1 MDLLQN
7 VLKVH
12 RHPFQLFSAFFQVF
26 LVFFEFN
33 CFQVLISRDRPLVA
47 SYHLTILPSHG
58 QKCHRSH
65 LTILPSY
72 HLTARSTA
80 GLQLPILPSYHLT
93 KMSMCLSHLTILPS
107 YHLTKM
113 STCFSHLTILPSD
126 EAEWAGVPSYHLT
139 LLPTYG
145 ADAKYTLKNQ
155 NAPWTNKTKHTLNNE
170 TYPKRPQWNIP

>member
-1 MDLLQN
+1 MVRWDFCGVKFKLNSNSNYSINSRTWIQLQ
-7 VLKVH
+7 
-12 RHPFQLFSAFFQVF
+12 S
-26 LVFFEFN
+26 FEFN

-72 HLTARSTA
+72 HLTTRNVA
-80 GLQLPILPSYHLT
+80 GPHLTILPSYHLT

-113 STCFSHLTILPSD
+113 STCFSHLTILPSYHQTKPS
-126 EAEWAGVPSYHLT
+126 ERASHLTILPSYQLMGRT
-139 LLPTYG
+139 RSI
-145 ADAKYTLKNQ
+145 Q
-155 NAPWTNKTKHTLNNE
+155 NAP
-170 TYPKRPQWNIP
+170 

>member
-1 MDLLQN
+1 MKNHNFHRCRYMDELQEFTKT
-7 VLKVH
+7 VY
-12 RHPFQLFSAFFQVF
+12 FSVKI
-26 LVFFEFN
+26 EFN

-93 KMSMCLSHLTILPS
+93 KISM
-107 YHLTKM
+107 
-113 STCFSHLTILPSD
+113 CFSHLTILPTYHQTKPS
-126 EAEWAGVPSYHLT
+126 EWALHLT
-139 LLPTYG
+139 ILPSYG
-145 ADAKYTLKNQ
+145 ADAKYTK
-155 NAPWTNKTKHTLNNE
+155 TN
-170 TYPKRPQWNIP
+170 PKQTNRNTP